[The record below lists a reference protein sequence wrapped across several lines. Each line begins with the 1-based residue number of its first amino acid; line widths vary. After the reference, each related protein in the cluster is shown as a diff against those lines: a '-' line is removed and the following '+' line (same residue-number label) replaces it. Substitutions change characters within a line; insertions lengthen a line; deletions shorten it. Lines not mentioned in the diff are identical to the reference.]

1 MNLTVIT
8 MSGTRWMTHIKALLA
23 STAQPGSGSPE
34 LERISF
40 RTIAS
45 EVWMA
50 ATDGIVA
57 TVART
62 ADSVESDVDG
72 SFSIDAEA
80 ARMTLTLVDYVA
92 DHGDTGEV
100 MVSLAAIGD
109 TVTIHVH
116 SDDRRSS
123 TLTTS
128 SHESVAQSIAS
139 AMVKEMRHQDR
150 GTCLI
155 DADLLKTATAP
166 LEGGLTVQ
174 RCVGGGLT
182 ISSGDDGLFTVIVPI
197 QYSGPVENGPSPKT
211 FEAWEECLARF
222 ASQARPRKEDR

>member
-8 MSGTRWMTHIKALLA
+8 MSGSRWEKHIKALLA
-23 STAQPGSGSPE
+23 NAAQPGSGLPG

-40 RTIAS
+40 HTIAS

-50 ATDGIVA
+50 ATDGTVA
-57 TVART
+57 TVTHT
-62 ADSVESDVDG
+62 ADSVESDIDG
-72 SFSIDAEA
+72 SFSIDADA

-92 DHGDTGEV
+92 NHSDTGEV

-128 SHESVAQSIAS
+128 SHESVAQSIAG
-139 AMVKEMRHQDR
+139 AMLKEMRHQDR

-155 DADLLKTATAP
+155 SANLLKTATAP

-174 RCVGGGLT
+174 RCVGGGLA
-182 ISSGDDGLFTVIVPI
+182 ISSDDDGLFTVIVPI
-197 QYSGPVENGPSPKT
+197 QYSGPVENGPSPRV

-222 ASQARPRKEDR
+222 ASQARPRKED